1 MIKIIKNFLD
11 KEDFLHLQKYL
22 LSEDLPWYYR
32 KSMILNSKDSPYFT
46 YCFFNDNEITSNNF
60 NLVKP
65 ILDKLNS
72 LSIIQI
78 RANLVLKEEK
88 TRQCGWHCDYGYKNF
103 KTAILYINQSNGPTL
118 IKNNESSVL
127 PEENKILIMDG
138 NTEHALVTQTDT
150 RRRVVLNLNYYE
162 K

>member
-32 KSMILNSKDSPYFT
+32 KSMTLNSKDSPYFT

-72 LSIIQI
+72 LSII
-78 RANLVLKEEK
+78 L
-88 TRQCGWHCDYGYKNF
+88 
-103 KTAILYINQSNGPTL
+103 
-118 IKNNESSVL
+118 SS
-127 PEENKILIMDG
+127 
-138 NTEHALVTQTDT
+138 
-150 RRRVVLNLNYYE
+150 RF
-162 K
+162 

>member
-1 MIKIIKNFLD
+1 MIKTISNFLD
-11 KEDFLHLQKYL
+11 KENFSHLQKYL
-22 LSEDLPWYYR
+22 LSEGLPWYYR
-32 KSMILNSKDSPYFT
+32 DSILLKAPYFT

-72 LSIIQI
+72 SSIIQI

-118 IKNNESSVL
+118 IKNNGSEVL

-150 RRRVVLNLNYYE
+150 QRRVVLNLNYYE

>member
-1 MIKIIKNFLD
+1 MIKTISNFLD
-11 KEDFLHLQKYL
+11 KENFSHLQKYL
-22 LSEDLPWYYR
+22 LSEGLPWYYR
-32 KSMILNSKDSPYFT
+32 DSMLLKAPYFT

-72 LSIIQI
+72 STIIQI
-78 RANLVLKEEK
+78 RANLVLKEKK

-118 IKNNESSVL
+118 IKNNGSEVL

-150 RRRVVLNLNYYE
+150 QRRVVLNLNYYE